1 MHRSNN
7 AVIMQTEQLGRI
19 EALEEEL
26 RSSRGKVAELEQK
39 MMEQDRVIAQLVG
52 DNLDHLQDNMHLTAH
67 INSSTKRM
75 AQMEHRLGQ
84 VGSVVMGFLEGR
96 MEALMEETSEEGTG
110 SESSDSAG
118 SGASGDGQDDQ
129 VSDGIGLVAGALA
142 EVMRGDSPILLTSG
156 LIAAMER
163 DAEEAGLGGWFNGNP
178 EDVPESWSGANSNAS
193 ASQDRVGT
201 TLLTTIGG
209 RTLPNPVRV
218 PDNIVHS
225 AVLTSLMEG
234 PIRPWQ
240 CLVWSEESPP
250 QYSRDL
256 PVDHQSRPGGVLLQ
270 VGPSLTD
277 IDGEYRGGGV
287 LEEMEENE
295 GGDASIEE

>member
-1 MHRSNN
+1 MHHSNN
-7 AVIMQTEQLGRI
+7 VVIMQTEQLGRI

-26 RSSRGKVAELEQK
+26 RSSRGKVAEMEQ

-52 DNLDHLQDNMHLTAH
+52 DNLDHLQDNMRLTTH
-67 INSSTKRM
+67 INSSSEQM

-96 MEALMEETSEEGTG
+96 MEGLLEGESSESTG
-110 SESSDSAG
+110 SSGSEG
-118 SGASGDGQDDQ
+118 SGASGDDQDVQ
-129 VSDGIGLVAGALA
+129 VSDGIGLVAGALR
-142 EVMRGDSPILLTSG
+142 EVMRRDSPIPLTSG
-156 LIAAMER
+156 LIASMER

-178 EDVPESWSGANSNAS
+178 EDVPESWSGSNSGAS

-218 PDNIVHS
+218 PNNIVHM

-250 QYSRDL
+250 RYSRDL
-256 PVDHQSRPGGVLLQ
+256 PDDHTSRPGGILLQ
-270 VGPSLTD
+270 VGPSLID
-277 IDGEYRGGGV
+277 IDGEFRGGGV
-287 LEEMEENE
+287 VEEVEENE
-295 GGDASIEE
+295 GGGASVDQ

>member
-26 RSSRGKVAELEQK
+26 RSSKDRVASLEQK
-39 MMEQDRVIAQLVG
+39 MMEQDWVIAQLVG
-52 DNLDHLQDNMHLTAH
+52 DNLDHLQDNMRLTAH
-67 INSSTKRM
+67 INSSTERM

-84 VGSVVMGFLEGR
+84 VGSVMMGFLEGR
-96 MEALMEETSEEGTG
+96 VEAMREEMREETTSGSSG
-110 SESSDSAG
+110 SEGSD
-118 SGASGDGQDDQ
+118 ASGDDQDAQ
-129 VSDGIGLVAGALA
+129 VSAGIGLVTGALV
-142 EVMRGDSPILLTSG
+142 EVMRGDSPIPPTSG
-156 LIAAMER
+156 LIVSMER

-178 EDVPESWSGANSNAS
+178 EDVPESWSGANSDTS
-193 ASQDRVGT
+193 ASQDQVGM

-218 PDNIVHS
+218 PDNIVHP

-250 QYSRDL
+250 RYSRDL
-256 PVDHQSRPGGVLLQ
+256 PDDHTSRPGGILLQ
-270 VGPSLTD
+270 VGPSL
-277 IDGEYRGGGV
+277 IDVNGEYRGGGV
-287 LEEMEENE
+287 VEEIEENE
-295 GGDASIEE
+295 GEGASID